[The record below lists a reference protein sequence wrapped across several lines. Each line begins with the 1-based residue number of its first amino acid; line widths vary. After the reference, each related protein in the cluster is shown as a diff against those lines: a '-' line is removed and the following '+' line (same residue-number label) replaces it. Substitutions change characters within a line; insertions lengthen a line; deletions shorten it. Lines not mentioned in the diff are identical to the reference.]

1 MKSKPL
7 HYILVPFLLCL
18 MASCSLKS
26 MMGPPA
32 VSEGDRV
39 FARAEKR
46 FEQGDFDR
54 ALSTYTAFITD
65 FPAQDMVPAALL
77 KIGVIHASRGEYDK
91 ARKAYGHLVKAHS
104 DSPYASDGMVE
115 ILVTYYQ
122 EGLYEEVIAR
132 SGDVPENRTPGDYL
146 IRKYAVMGDALLAL
160 SRPAQAVD
168 AFLEAYRRSDPPEN
182 ERLIE
187 RMKKALADLSDAELA
202 AMIDRTAHEP
212 VRGYMIF
219 QQCRNVLATG
229 NRDEALD
236 ALTRFLLTYSRHPLA
251 AEAERIKSELT
262 SSAYRIERV
271 GCLLPTSGK
280 YEAYGLR
287 AQRGFDLAYNR
298 LMTEHPDLDLSVV
311 YRDTE
316 SDPERTRQ
324 VVRELADMGVC
335 AIVGPVGTAEEAAE
349 EAQIRGIPI
358 MTLSGKEEITAL
370 GDFVFRNFLT
380 REMQVQ
386 AVVAYAFEVLGLNN
400 FAILYPEEQ
409 YGLDLMNLFWDAVDV
424 YEGEIVGVE
433 SYALD
438 KTDFAT
444 PIRKLIG
451 MYYPIPQEPSVAAD
465 GTVST
470 SRTHPASIDPQTPV
484 VDFDALFIPDASAKV
499 GLILPQLSFYDVGGV
514 YLLGTNLWHTEELIR
529 MAGGHAQGTVIPDG
543 FFAASEKPQVQ
554 RFVREFEATFHETP
568 GFIDAIGYDSAMMI
582 FQVIVDQPLSYTTFR
597 DRLLALREFDGV
609 TGMTSV
615 KESGDVWKELYLL
628 NVEDNRFRE
637 LPH

>member
-1 MKSKPL
+1 MPL
-7 HYILVPFLLCL
+7 RFIPVFLAICL
-18 MASCSLKS
+18 TVSCGLKT
-26 MMGPPA
+26 MVGPKG
-32 VSEGDRV
+32 VDEGDRS

-54 ALSTYTAFITD
+54 ALSAYTAFITD
-65 FPAQDMVPAALL
+65 YPNQDMVPAALL
-77 KIGVIHASRGEYDK
+77 KIGAIHASRGEYDK
-91 ARKAYGHLVKAHS
+91 ARTAYDRLVNTHG

-122 EGLYEEVIAR
+122 EGRYDEVLVR
-132 SGDVPENRTPGDYL
+132 SGDIPENRTPGDYL

-182 ERLIE
+182 LRLID
-187 RMKKALADLSDAELA
+187 RMKKALALLSESELA
-202 AMIDRTAHEP
+202 ALIDRTVHEP
-212 VRGYMIF
+212 IRGYMAF
-219 QQCRNVLATG
+219 QQCRNVLSGG

-236 ALTRFLLTYSRHPLA
+236 ALTRFLLDYPRHPEA
-251 AEAERIKSELT
+251 VEAERIKSELT
-262 SSAYRIERV
+262 SSAYRINRV
-271 GCLLPTSGK
+271 GCLMPTSGR
-280 YEAYGLR
+280 YESYGLR

-298 LMTEHPDLDLSVV
+298 LMTEFPDLDLSVV

-324 VVRELADMGVC
+324 AVRELADLGVC

-349 EAQIRGIPI
+349 EAQMRGIPV
-358 MTLSGKEEITAL
+358 MTLSGKEDIAET

-380 REMQVQ
+380 REMQVKS
-386 AVVAYAFEVLGLNN
+386 VVAYAFEVLGLNN

-409 YGLDLMNLFWDAVDV
+409 YGIDLMNLFWDAVDV

-433 SYALD
+433 SYGLD
-438 KTDFAT
+438 TTDFAV

-451 MYYPIPQEPSVAAD
+451 MYYPLPVEPQVAAD
-465 GTVST
+465 GTVSAST
-470 SRTHPASIDPQTPV
+470 THPSSVEPQTPV

-499 GLILPQLSFYDVGGV
+499 GLILPQLSFHDAGDV
-514 YLLGTNLWHTEELIR
+514 YLLGTNLWHTDELIQ

-543 FFAASEKPQVQ
+543 FFAGSDKPRVR
-554 RFVREFEATFHETP
+554 RFVREFRDTFGETP

-582 FQVIVDQPLSYTTFR
+582 FQVILERPLSYGVFR

-615 KESGDVWKELYLL
+615 NERGDVWKELYLL
-628 NVEDNRFRE
+628 NVAGNRFRE
-637 LPH
+637 LPQ